1 MIMTETN
8 KKIYTAE
15 EIHTALVLCAV
26 EYMKQWRSDIVDE
39 KELKRNEMLKELG
52 FTSSKSFSQSEEAVK
67 ASRKRMVFNW
77 YYKNFTNCIFVRME
91 DFTDL
96 LAKYNLTCGRL
107 SSYTGE
113 IPYENLVEIKQVSD
127 KLKEIGEE
135 NQYSNKINDC
145 NTIGYLE
152 KKPLYHCVLDGHDYG
167 IMDFNKCRELIHIAI
182 FGGKELKKE
191 KIQDEYF
198 YNERKI
204 SAEEYNVIEDKRKRF
219 PFNNRTKTAPEELF
233 IAAPVQEMKSD
244 LNSEIMSLDPIV
256 FQLFPYGVVIFS
268 KWGDEANDPILEEKK
283 L

>member
-1 MIMTETN
+1 
-8 KKIYTAE
+8 
-15 EIHTALVLCAV
+15 
-26 EYMKQWRSDIVDE
+26 
-39 KELKRNEMLKELG
+39 
-52 FTSSKSFSQSEEAVK
+52 
-67 ASRKRMVFNW
+67 
-77 YYKNFTNCIFVRME
+77 
-91 DFTDL
+91 
-96 LAKYNLTCGRL
+96 
-107 SSYTGE
+107 
-113 IPYENLVEIKQVSD
+113 
-127 KLKEIGEE
+127 
-135 NQYSNKINDC
+135 
-145 NTIGYLE
+145 
-152 KKPLYHCVLDGHDYG
+152 
-167 IMDFNKCRELIHIAI
+167 MDFNKCRELIHIAI

-204 SAEEYNVIEDKRKRF
+204 SAEEYNVIKDKRKRF